1 MTTRKTIVLTRQTF
15 TGKAMS
21 LHFNMLSKL
30 VIAFLRRSKR
40 LLISW
45 LQSPSSVILKP
56 KKMVTQMVVMTQE
69 EKTSEVDLDP
79 VSALKFLAVGLW
91 TTELT
96 SLSLLSR
103 IKPMTNLGP
112 APSLAH
118 RSCSLEAPRPPPS
131 HRDSQLSQ
139 PLSPALASPLV
150 CR

>member
-1 MTTRKTIVLTRQTF
+1 MIIWTF
-15 TGKAMS
+15 VTKVIS
-21 LHFNMLSKL
+21 LVFNTLSGM
-30 VIAFLRRSKR
+30 VIAFLPRSKR